1 MSRVAKNPVIVPKGV
16 EVKLAGRNLT
26 VKGPKG
32 QLQYDVHPLV
42 DVTHADGELR
52 FQRTGDSSIARAVS
66 GTMRALA
73 ANMVT
78 GVTKGFE
85 KKLTIV
91 GVGFRA
97 AVQGK
102 KLNLS
107 LGYSHPI
114 VYAIPEGIT
123 VECPSPTQIM
133 VRGCDKQRV
142 GEFAAQV
149 RRIRPPEPYKGKGI
163 RYYGEQV
170 VQKAGKS
177 FVSGEK

>member
-1 MSRVAKNPVIVPKGV
+1 MSRVAKNPIIVPKGV
-16 EVKLAGRNLT
+16 EVKLTGRNLS

-32 QLQYDVHPLV
+32 HLQWDVHPLV
-42 DVTHADGELR
+42 NVVHADGQLR
-52 FQRTGDSSIARAVS
+52 FERSGDTPMARAIS

-73 ANMVT
+73 NNMVT

-85 KKLTIV
+85 RKLTII

-102 KLNLS
+102 KLNLT

-123 VECPSPTQIM
+123 IEAPTQTELV
-133 VRGCDKQRV
+133 VRGSDKQLV
-142 GEFAAQV
+142 GQVAAEI
-149 RRIRPPEPYKGKGI
+149 RAYRPPEPYKGKGV
-163 RYYGEQV
+163 RYTDEQV
-170 VQKAGKS
+170 VRKEAK
-177 FVSGEK
+177 KK